1 MDDDIDTWSTRDLPV
16 LRAVCILADE
26 NGGIASFAQIAEAT
40 GMDLQSI
47 GRAVNA
53 LRLEE
58 PPFFSASIGMG
69 MMNGTVQ
76 RVSGHARRTVG
87 QWPSP
92 ESLADQLVKALT
104 VAADRSQDEEE
115 RTWLRRTATWFGSA
129 GRDLLVDVTGAVV
142 ARQVGG

>member
-26 NGGIASFAQIAEAT
+26 NGGVASFAQIAEAT

-58 PPFFSASIGMG
+58 PPFSRQASGW
-69 MMNGTVQ
+69 
-76 RVSGHARRTVG
+76 A
-87 QWPSP
+87 
-92 ESLADQLVKALT
+92 
-104 VAADRSQDEEE
+104 
-115 RTWLRRTATWFGSA
+115 
-129 GRDLLVDVTGAVV
+129 
-142 ARQVGG
+142 